1 MKKKF
6 FLPLVAI
13 LMMVGLFATV
23 PAHQPNLA
31 ARANT
36 VSIIDS
42 SDSTNSGMSN
52 IHVVDTKKDKNG
64 NSWDDYLPWRID
76 GKEYT
81 GDELANIDASKLA
94 APGWHPLHPIASL
107 FNTIMYIGSVVIK
120 WIGDQVD
127 EIMPAADGANVL
139 KMVRANTGGF
149 IRTNGY
155 LDESPMF
162 YVSQFFH
169 GLSWFMLGIGA
180 VFGIAESAIAYSN
193 GSGSPMQTVIN
204 FFKGVAFTLG
214 FIPISAA
221 LFWMTIGNNGVASKL
236 RGLTGGAPN
245 ILSVLVSMCSKNA
258 GVAFLS
264 PILTIILCFIYFSY
278 CVEVAMRYL
287 TYIGFVAESS
297 VMPFALARGTGQG
310 ETSNFLLKY
319 VRFLIGMTLQVWSF
333 YFGANLMM
341 QGNYIV
347 GGAFMVGAER
357 FYSLVGAP
365 SVAPANVLGTVHN
378 ALCSLQSAGRVAG
391 GIGHMMLGSGDS
403 GSKGGLVGAAG
414 RGLAAAGKALAFEG
428 GAAAAGGISGA
439 KSGFAQMGVPGGIAG
454 AVGGALGGL
463 GKAPAGAAMSGAKAA
478 GKGLGRMG
486 SALGSSAR
494 AGFGQFNGGSSVASA
509 AGKISGKSTS
519 AKF

>member
-1 MKKKF
+1 MKKRL
-6 FLPLVAI
+6 FLPLIAMF
-13 LMMVGLFATV
+13 MMIGLFATV
-23 PAHQPNLA
+23 PTNRPNIA
-31 ARANT
+31 IRANT
-36 VSIIDS
+36 VSIVDSDS
-42 SDSTNSGMSN
+42 STNVEIAGV
-52 IHVVDTKKDKNG
+52 HVVDTKKDKNG

-107 FNTIMYIGSVVIK
+107 FNVVMYIGSVVIK
-120 WIGDQVD
+120 WIGDQVN

-221 LFWMTIGNNGVASKL
+221 LFWMTIGDNGVASKL

-341 QGNYIV
+341 NGNYIV

-378 ALCSLQSAGRVAG
+378 ALCGLQSAGRIAG
-391 GIGHMMLGSGDS
+391 GVGHAMFGGGDS
-403 GSKGGLVGAAG
+403 SLKGGLVGAAG
-414 RGLAAAGKALAFEG
+414 RGLASAGKALAYEG
-428 GAAAAGGISGA
+428 GAAAAGGIAGA
-439 KSGFAQMGVPGGIAG
+439 KSGFGQMGLPGGVAG
-454 AVGGALGGL
+454 AIGGALGGI
-463 GKAPAGAAMSGAKAA
+463 GKAPAGAALSGAKAA

-486 SALGSSAR
+486 SALGSSAK
-494 AGFGQFNGGSSVASA
+494 AGFGQFGGGASVANA
-509 AGKISGKSTS
+509 AGKISGKSAG